1 MSRDQERDGSD
12 HRNGDEDDD
21 FDEDAILANLSPEQ
35 LQQLAEEVAANDE
48 EQEEQEEEEEATG
61 STDDDD
67 DGDGDNGKEFDEDEI
82 LSALSKDQLRELER
96 DLDDI
101 QPDVS
106 LPVGMRQKDQTEKI
120 ATGSYSH
127 HSLIDYM
134 QKQKKLVDLE
144 RIPEPLVNGQNKN
157 GDGKIDSRRPLAED
171 EEAVDAE
178 KSSGRAAENGTAERA
193 ARAEGPPGHVAGKPR
208 ERSSESSD
216 SGGEERERSA
226 PVESFARGESRSAAG
241 GESASTANGVGVP
254 NGRGS
259 VTPPQEGSSEPAGA
273 TAADNADNPT
283 GEQKQGDGD
292 GGGDDDAESFKPKE
306 PLKLPGALA
315 NSLKDQLAAKFGALQ
330 KGPMGKGPLG
340 KGPAAKG
347 PGRLSGNPTIVDD
360 ALRGVQNN
368 DPELTEVNL
377 NNIENVPMETLVQ
390 FAEALKKNKHVKVFS
405 IANTHSDDNVA
416 YAIANMLRANRS
428 IDKLNLESNFISG
441 RGIVAIMRC
450 LQFNEALL
458 ELRFHNQRH
467 ILGTQAEM
475 EISRLLKANNTLL
488 KMGYHFELP
497 GPRMIVTNLLTRN
510 LDRQRQQRL
519 MEQRI
524 QEEQQQIRRMLAA
537 GLAEMGEEGKEGH
550 YDEEEEGEEEEE
562 GWTDGLAASPRH
574 KVLRGSQSLPASPPA
589 PRSPRPPGSPVPAD
603 GRKPRSV
610 GRTQAE
616 SHRSSSASGE
626 DAMGGGRRGG
636 EGGGWNMQGVL
647 SQEETGATGGPRLKK
662 RPEGEKDS
670 SSKAQSRFLLKREQH
685 DFRHVLQPTRKRKV
699 KQNPKPKEN
708 CIHEDLMSEIRTTN
722 VAMLKMT
729 PKSMEQLKE
738 EYLK

>member
-35 LQQLAEEVAANDE
+35 LQQLAEEVAANDDDE
-48 EQEEQEEEEEATG
+48 KQEEDEEEDEEEEEEEATG

-144 RIPEPLVNGQNKN
+144 RIPEPLADGQNKN

-178 KSSGRAAENGTAERA
+178 ESSGRAAENGTAERTAHA
-193 ARAEGPPGHVAGKPR
+193 AGPPGHVAGRPR

-216 SGGEERERSA
+216 SGGEERERCA
-226 PVESFARGESRSAAG
+226 PGEASARGESHSAAG
-241 GESASTANGVGVP
+241 GELALPANGVP

-259 VTPPQEGSSEPAGA
+259 VTPPQEGSGEPACA

-283 GEQKQGDGD
+283 GEQKQGDGG

-330 KGPMGKGPLG
+330 KGPMGKGPPG

-537 GLAEMGEEGKEGH
+537 GLAEMG
-550 YDEEEEGEEEEE
+550 DSSSS
-562 GWTDGLAASPRH
+562 TRRLA
-574 KVLRGSQSLPASPPA
+574 PPA
-589 PRSPRPPGSPVPAD
+589 PVPSPVPSPPPPPLPPAPS
-603 GRKPRSV
+603 RRLARRWRV
-610 GRTQAE
+610 G
-616 SHRSSSASGE
+616 
-626 DAMGGGRRGG
+626 
-636 EGGGWNMQGVL
+636 
-647 SQEETGATGGPRLKK
+647 
-662 RPEGEKDS
+662 
-670 SSKAQSRFLLKREQH
+670 
-685 DFRHVLQPTRKRKV
+685 
-699 KQNPKPKEN
+699 
-708 CIHEDLMSEIRTTN
+708 
-722 VAMLKMT
+722 
-729 PKSMEQLKE
+729 
-738 EYLK
+738 

>member
-1 MSRDQERDGSD
+1 MSRDQERDRSD

-35 LQQLAEEVAANDE
+35 LQQLAEEVTANDDE
-48 EQEEQEEEEEATG
+48 EEEEEEEEATG

-144 RIPEPLVNGQNKN
+144 RIPEPLVDGQNKN

-178 KSSGRAAENGTAERA
+178 SSGRAAENGTAKRA
-193 ARAEGPPGHVAGKPR
+193 SRTEGPPGHVAGSPR

-216 SGGEERERSA
+216 SGCEERERSA
-226 PVESFARGESRSAAG
+226 PGEAFARGESRSAAG
-241 GESASTANGVGVP
+241 GESASPANGVP

-259 VTPPQEGSSEPAGA
+259 VTPPREGSSEPACA

-283 GEQKQGDGD
+283 GGGEQKQGDG
-292 GGGDDDAESFKPKE
+292 GGGGDDAESFEPKA

-330 KGPMGKGPLG
+330 KGPMGKGPPG

-524 QEEQQQIRRMLAA
+524 QEERQQIRRMLVA
-537 GLAEMGEEGKEGH
+537 GLAEMGEESKEGNC
-550 YDEEEEGEEEEE
+550 DEEEEEGEEE
-562 GWTDGLAASPRH
+562 GWPDGLAASPRQ
-574 KVLRGSQSLPASPPA
+574 KVLRGSQSLPASPLA
-589 PRSPRPPGSPVPAD
+589 PRSPQPPSSPVPAH

-626 DAMGGGRRGG
+626 GGGG
-636 EGGGWNMQGVL
+636 GGGWNMQGVL
-647 SQEETGATGGPRLKK
+647 SQEENGAAGGPRLKK